1 MIVET
6 IRTVDVPR
14 PAGSEFDPASRRS
27 RRRALEALRAL
38 YVLGE
43 QCTYRLVGA
52 DGSTIPS
59 DQVAEQDSADVLND
73 LERLGMR
80 VPPLLDALVDL
91 LYVASSHSDRSRVAP
106 ALDHLLEYVDRWSG
120 VSPARVAALFARL
133 DPSRLVRAVGQTLLA
148 ATRLERHQSAA
159 RQAFLARF
167 LEDLRG
173 RGTPETTR
181 PRFQLTNADIT
192 PPPTDERYG
201 FTCATFVLAMLRSAV
216 VEELLALDQWPVP
229 KPQDTDDRWQRML
242 AKKLCSREASPEEA
256 ANVLAG
262 VGAKRVLPA
271 DVAGGAMQPREHWP
285 VGFVDARREGDE
297 IAARLQ

>member
-14 PAGSEFDPASRRS
+14 PAGGEFDPASRRS

-43 QCTYRLVGA
+43 QFTYRLVGA

-106 ALDHLLEYVDRWSG
+106 ALDHLLEYVDHWSG

-173 RGTPETTR
+173 RGTPETTIR
-181 PRFQLTNADIT
+181 RLEQ
-192 PPPTDERYG
+192 G
-201 FTCATFVLAMLRSAV
+201 F
-216 VEELLALDQWPVP
+216 EL
-229 KPQDTDDRWQRML
+229 
-242 AKKLCSREASPEEA
+242 
-256 ANVLAG
+256 
-262 VGAKRVLPA
+262 
-271 DVAGGAMQPREHWP
+271 
-285 VGFVDARREGDE
+285 
-297 IAARLQ
+297 